1 MKYRLLA
8 PALYPIRGLLYF
20 LYHPTLFKSC
30 IELILRLF
38 LLTVGVWLALWFTTY
53 DVQYFVLAKVFGRGF
68 LGRSATLGAL
78 LAEAIVPVYLLS
90 ERFTRAVSHRLF
102 DTVLKQQGLRQP
114 SSTSKQERTALQ
126 TNFREQQQYH
136 SEQQREWGVLWRVCT
151 WITNIFLQP
160 KATESAFRQYLRM
173 ACTTP
178 ILALGPIG
186 PLAFSYLNGFG
197 STATLL
203 DHYLIQK
210 DLKQSAEREAWYQL
224 HKQEFRIFGAVVFAM
239 NAIPVVNFLFRF
251 TNTVGAALWAAD
263 IEKNKT
269 FISGKPQRR
278 DASPLKSLTSTITQV
293 QSLGS
298 SPMTRSQKAAH
309 KIIASGQ

>member
-1 MKYRLLA
+1 MKRSLLT

-30 IELILRLF
+30 LELITILF
-38 LLTVGVWLALWFTTY
+38 LITLGFWVVLWLTTY
-53 DVQYFVLAKVFGRGF
+53 HVQYLLLARVFGRGF
-68 LGRSATLGAL
+68 LGHSATLATL
-78 LAEAIVPVYLLS
+78 LAEAIIPVYLLS
-90 ERFTRAVSHRLF
+90 ERFIRTVSNRLF

-114 SSTSKQERTALQ
+114 SRSSKQDRAALQ
-126 TNFREQQQYH
+126 TRLSEQQQYDF
-136 SEQQREWGVLWRVCT
+136 EQQREWGIIWKVFT
-151 WITNIFLQP
+151 WATNIFLQP

-178 ILALGPIG
+178 VLALAPVG
-186 PLAFSYLNGFG
+186 YVWLNGFG

-210 DLKQSAEREAWYQL
+210 DLQQQAEREAWYQL
-224 HKQEFRIFGAVVFAM
+224 HKREFRMFGAVVFAM
-239 NAIPVVNFLFRF
+239 NAVPLLNWLFRF

-269 FISGKPQRR
+269 FISGKAHRR
-278 DASPLKSLTSTITQV
+278 DASPLKSLTSTLSQV

-298 SPMTRSQKAAH
+298 SPMTRSQAAAH
-309 KIIASGQ
+309 RIVASTH

>member
-1 MKYRLLA
+1 MQSRLLA

-20 LYHPTLFKSC
+20 LYHPTLFRSC
-30 IELILRLF
+30 LEVILRLF
-38 LLTVGVWLALWFTTY
+38 LLTIGVWVALWITTHEL
-53 DVQYFVLAKVFGRGF
+53 QYFFLAKVFGRGF

-78 LAEAIVPVYLLS
+78 LAEAILPVYLLS
-90 ERFTRAVSHRLF
+90 ERFTRAISHRLF

-114 SSTSKQERTALQ
+114 SSTSKQERAALQ
-126 TNFREQQQYH
+126 ARLSEQQQYH
-136 SEQQREWGVLWRVCT
+136 SEQQREWGTLWRVCT
-151 WITNIFLQP
+151 WIINIFLQP
-160 KATESAFRQYLRM
+160 KATESAARQYLRM
-173 ACTTP
+173 ACTSP
-178 ILALGPIG
+178 FLALGPIG

-203 DHYLIQK
+203 DHYLSQK
-210 DLKQSAEREAWYQL
+210 DLKQPAEREAWYQL

-239 NAIPVVNFLFRF
+239 NAVPIVNFLFRF

-263 IEKNKT
+263 IEKSKT

-278 DASPLKSLTSTITQV
+278 DASPLKSLTSTINQV

-309 KIIASGQ
+309 KIVASSQ